1 MHNRTMKTIEE
12 YTRFAIGILQG
23 DVKEGKLVVEK
34 KLIDEDKREVTIDL
48 VFYSKNCP
56 KKMSVTFNYNEL
68 TNKINCKKTTL
79 ENYK

>member
-1 MHNRTMKTIEE
+1 MKTIEE

-23 DVKEGKLVVEK
+23 DVKEGKLIVEK
-34 KLIDEDKREVTIDL
+34 KLIDEDKREMTIDL
-48 VFYSKNCP
+48 VFYSEKCP

-68 TNKINCKKTTL
+68 TNRINCKKTTL

>member
-1 MHNRTMKTIEE
+1 MKTIEE

-23 DVKEGKLVVEK
+23 DVKEGKLIVEK

-48 VFYSKNCP
+48 VFYSENCP

-68 TNKINCKKTTL
+68 TNRINCKKTTL
-79 ENYK
+79 ESYE